1 MVLHL
6 QSAHFWAF
14 LGEKK
19 MCGKNWRQNLKNSL
33 KIAQFKK
40 KLDFFGR
47 KNLYKI
53 WIL

>member
-33 KIAQFKK
+33 KIATKFE
-40 KLDFFGR
+40 
-47 KNLYKI
+47 KNRLFLAEKSV
-53 WIL
+53 